1 MDVIWFDLNRPDP
14 ARDAALHDRLTAMDP
29 TVRWSVKNQSRMHV
43 RNGDRP
49 YTSAVDA
56 MRFWPETATAVA
68 VRKTKTECIEVAS
81 PLGLEDLFGLIV
93 RPGPCF
99 AEAKRDIVL
108 DRVRTK
114 QWLRIW
120 PGLTLVVP

>member
-1 MDVIWFDLNRPDP
+1 LDP
-14 ARDAALHDRLTAMDP
+14 GVH
-29 TVRWSVKNQSRMHV
+29 WSVKNQSLMHV
-43 RNGDRP
+43 RNDDPP

-68 VRKTKTECIEVAS
+68 VRHTGQGPVEVAA
-81 PLGLEDLFGLIV
+81 PFGLDDLFDLIV
-93 RPGPCF
+93 RPTPRF
-99 AEAKRDIVL
+99 TAAKREIYL

-120 PGLTLVVP
+120 PRLTLTDPSDRSA